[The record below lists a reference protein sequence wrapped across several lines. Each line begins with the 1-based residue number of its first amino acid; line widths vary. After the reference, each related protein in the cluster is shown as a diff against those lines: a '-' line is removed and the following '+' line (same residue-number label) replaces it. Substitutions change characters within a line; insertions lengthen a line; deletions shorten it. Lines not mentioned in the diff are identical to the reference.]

1 MRVDG
6 RHRLVPHIA
15 SMFLLLCLVSSC
27 VCATSP
33 ATDVGH
39 PGAALES
46 DLRRVHSEYA
56 GVQSLTD
63 AALSP
68 SSSPLTR
75 RDALVQLGHIFFYGN
90 HTVVAPTAVNGTLAM
105 SFFATAAELGHPDAQ
120 FHLGVAYSY
129 GFWGFPRDDALAM
142 TYYYYASLAQHM
154 GAVMALGYR
163 HLLGVSAPKNCE
175 SAVRYYE
182 VAANK
187 AMALREANPSK
198 PAIYDLPHR
207 RLKTVH
213 ETQHKKNIP
222 SDAAIVDYYQFSSDK
237 GDPEATINLAT
248 LYYYGARGL
257 QQDLTQAARLF
268 HKAYDLGASGSAYH
282 LGHMYNHGIGVQQ
295 NNETALKY
303 LQEAV
308 KEGSTAAHNELAFM
322 HMHGKGTEQN
332 HDQAL
337 TLFKAAA
344 KQGNMEA
351 FYNLGVLH
359 MQGTGTTTASA
370 GRRRKDPEY
379 EVAHGYFQVA
389 AHQGHTLSSHKLGHM
404 SLHGI
409 GTTRSCKNA
418 VDSFK
423 LVAERGE
430 WDRLLSRAF
439 KDFKNQD
446 YEAAFLKYAVM
457 AQQGYEVAQHNA
469 AYLLDFGFLTPL
481 FTSPVIGAAA
491 PSLASTV
498 AAYSASSLT
507 RAEAEA
513 GAIQL
518 YKMAAMQGNVDA
530 NLKIGDY
537 FYYGK
542 GGHAVDFTKAS
553 AHYTLASKRS
563 NAQAMFNLALMYEHG
578 IGVQQDFFLAK
589 RYFDKASDAHNDAHV
604 PVTLAL
610 WKLRTH
616 IALKSWKRWWDELV
630 GNVAP
635 SSHAT
640 DAPTT
645 TTKSWMTQLTER
657 LHAWLEAAD
666 AGADAG
672 ASDSTAVPPAAASAP
687 TASTPWE
694 WQQLVRTDDVLILV
708 VALALGVVMYIR
720 SERQHRLDR
729 EGRRPAQEMDR

>member
-1 MRVDG
+1 MTLPRRRPRGVA
-6 RHRLVPHIA
+6 VA
-15 SMFLLLCLVSSC
+15 FAFLLVALVSR
-27 VCATSP
+27 VRATSP
-33 ATDVGH
+33 ATHVGH
-39 PGAALES
+39 PGATLES
-46 DLRRVHSEYA
+46 DLRRVHTEYVA
-56 GVQSLTD
+56 AQSLTD

-75 RDALVQLGHIFFYGN
+75 RDALVQLGRMFLYGN
-90 HTVVAPTAVNGTLAM
+90 QTVVAPTAVNATLAL
-105 SFFATAAELGHPDAQ
+105 SFFATAADLGHPDAQ

-129 GFWGFPRDDALAM
+129 GLWGVPRDDAMAM
-142 TYYYYASLAQHM
+142 TYYYFASLAQHM

-163 HLLGVSAPKNCE
+163 HLLGVGAPKNCE

-187 AMALREANPSK
+187 AMALREANPTK

-257 QQDLTQAARLF
+257 QQDLAQAARLF

-282 LGHMYNHGIGVQQ
+282 LGHMYNYGIGVQQ
-295 NNETALKY
+295 SNETALKY

-332 HDQAL
+332 HEQAL

-359 MQGTGTTTASA
+359 MQGSGMSSTA
-370 GRRRKDPEY
+370 RRRKDPEY

-430 WDRLLSRAF
+430 WDRMLSRAF

-446 YEAAFLKYAVM
+446 YEAAFIKYAVM

-481 FTSPVIGAAA
+481 FASPIMAST
-491 PSLASTV
+491 PSLPSTMV
-498 AAYSASSLT
+498 SHSSSSLT

-537 FYYGK
+537 YYYGK
-542 GGHAVDFTKAS
+542 GGHAVDYTKAS
-553 AHYTLASKRS
+553 AHYSLASKRS

-616 IALKSWKRWWDELV
+616 IMLKAWKRWWDELV
-630 GNVAP
+630 GNVP
-635 SSHAT
+635 PTSSAT
-640 DAPTT
+640 EPTSASASR
-645 TTKSWMTQLTER
+645 SWSSQLAER
-657 LHAWLEAAD
+657 LHAWLESTDD
-666 AGADAG
+666 ASSG
-672 ASDSTAVPPAAASAP
+672 SAP
-687 TASTPWE
+687 TASRPTTSSARAWE
-694 WQQLVRTDDVLILV
+694 WHELVRSDDVLILA
-708 VALALGVVMYIR
+708 VALALALVVYIR
-720 SERQHRLDR
+720 SERQNRLDR
-729 EGRRPAQEMDR
+729 ELVDAPERRPAPHEG

>member
-1 MRVDG
+1 
-6 RHRLVPHIA
+6 
-15 SMFLLLCLVSSC
+15 
-27 VCATSP
+27 
-33 ATDVGH
+33 
-39 PGAALES
+39 
-46 DLRRVHSEYA
+46 
-56 GVQSLTD
+56 
-63 AALSP
+63 
-68 SSSPLTR
+68 
-75 RDALVQLGHIFFYGN
+75 
-90 HTVVAPTAVNGTLAM
+90 
-105 SFFATAAELGHPDAQ
+105 
-120 FHLGVAYSY
+120 
-129 GFWGFPRDDALAM
+129 M

-370 GRRRKDPEY
+370 GRRRKDPSTRSRT
-379 EVAHGYFQVA
+379 A
-389 AHQGHTLSSHKLGHM
+389 TSR
-404 SLHGI
+404 SLHI
-409 GTTRSCKNA
+409 KDTHCRATSSAHESARYWDDA
-418 VDSFK
+418 
-423 LVAERGE
+423 LVQERGRLVQARAERGE

-469 AYLLDFGFLTPL
+469 AYLLDFRFLTPL

-513 GAIQL
+513 APFSSTRWRRCKATWTRTSRSATITTTARAPRGGL
-518 YKMAAMQGNVDA
+518 YQGEP
-530 NLKIGDY
+530 
-537 FYYGK
+537 
-542 GGHAVDFTKAS
+542 
-553 AHYTLASKRS
+553 HYTLASKRS

-578 IGVQQDFFLAK
+578 IVC
-589 RYFDKASDAHNDAHV
+589 S
-604 PVTLAL
+604 
-610 WKLRTH
+610 RT
-616 IALKSWKRWWDELV
+616 SF
-630 GNVAP
+630 
-635 SSHAT
+635 
-640 DAPTT
+640 
-645 TTKSWMTQLTER
+645 
-657 LHAWLEAAD
+657 
-666 AGADAG
+666 
-672 ASDSTAVPPAAASAP
+672 
-687 TASTPWE
+687 
-694 WQQLVRTDDVLILV
+694 WQSVL
-708 VALALGVVMYIR
+708 
-720 SERQHRLDR
+720 
-729 EGRRPAQEMDR
+729 